1 MEALTFPLDA
11 RAWFQRWE
19 AMQTCYV
26 PQRVYRFDL
35 MLYLAG
41 LDPDR
46 AVHILDLG
54 CGAGSLTWRAL
65 HIYPQAH
72 VVAVDTDPVLLA
84 MARALRPD
92 ATDRVTFVQADL
104 RDGTWWTPYDEA
116 FDMVIS
122 ATALHW
128 LHAAHLTQVYGRIYD
143 VLRPGGIFLNSDHV
157 ASDEP
162 RWQEAYRRLLER
174 QQAAAFRATGA
185 DTWDGFWQA
194 LAAAWPVEAGEMP
207 RGADD
212 VWEGSDDGE
221 TESTH
226 LAALAAAGFHRIT
239 MHWRNLGDAVLSAEK
254 PARSSR

>member
-1 MEALTFPLDA
+1 MESLTFPLDA

-41 LDPDR
+41 LDPSA

-72 VVAVDTDPVLLA
+72 VVAVDADPVLLA

-92 ATDRVTFVQADL
+92 AADRVTFLQADL
-104 RDGTWWTPYDEA
+104 RHAAWWAPYEGA
-116 FDMVIS
+116 FDLVVS

-128 LHAAHLTQVYGRIYD
+128 LDAAHLEQVFRRIYRA
-143 VLRPGGIFLNSDHV
+143 LRPGGVFMNSDHM

-162 RWQEAYRRLLER
+162 CWQEVYRRLLER

-185 DTWDGFWQA
+185 DRWDGFWQA
-194 LAAAWPVEAGEMP
+194 LAAAWAARAGEMP
-207 RGADD
+207 RSADD

-221 TESTH
+221 TESSH
-226 LAALAAAGFHRIT
+226 RAALAAAGFDRIT
-239 MHWRNLGDAVLSAEK
+239 LHWRNLGDAVLSAEK
-254 PARSSR
+254 SAR